1 MEKFYRLRRPKSQWG
16 DYSRILIHGMS
27 CHLSRKNDVIQLE
40 RTGPYIPPISF
51 PGIGDVVVTDAF
63 RRQLE
68 SSALIGLR
76 FQPVIK
82 ERIVHLDWQTWDLS
96 GSRSPERPEGG
107 EPEGYIL
114 DRPHSPEISDK
125 MGELW
130 ELAGGYNAKARK
142 DPSGELVLIGA
153 SWQGTDFFRAED
165 GWRSVLVS
173 ESARAWILEH
183 AGKHA
188 HFIEVP
194 VV

>member
-1 MEKFYRLRRPKSQWG
+1 
-16 DYSRILIHGMS
+16 MS

-51 PGIGDVVVTDAF
+51 PGIGDVVVIDAF

-82 ERIVHLDWQTWDLS
+82 EHIVHLDWQTWDLS
-96 GSRSPERPEGG
+96 GSRPPERPEGG

-114 DRPHSPEISDK
+114 DRPHSSEISDK

-130 ELAGGYNAKARK
+130 ELVGGYNANARK
-142 DPSGELVLIGA
+142 DASGELVLIGA
-153 SWQGTDFFRAED
+153 SWQRADFFRVED

-173 ESARAWILEH
+173 ESGRAWLLEH